1 MMIPSFERKVR
12 ARPLSLPVTA
22 TNIYKT
28 RKVRKARVK
37 AREVKEETGKRKLE
51 DTQSILAL
59 WRVDEAFRSLLLFP
73 N

>member
-37 AREVKEETGKRKLE
+37 REKLRRKREKGRLE
-51 DTQSILAL
+51 DVQSVLAL
-59 WRVDEAFRSLLLFP
+59 WRFAHHGQQFGSDV
-73 N
+73 